1 MRYDVRVA
9 PQSGGEASRFEHE
22 QDEPL
27 TEGDFIPAFSMSYR
41 VTSLVPLGPSDSEEF
56 DAIVEAER
64 VAGPAEA
71 TSRDAEAAFRD
82 RLTE

>member
-9 PQSGGEASRFEHE
+9 PHSGGEASRFEHE

-27 TEGDFIPAFSMSYR
+27 TEGDVIGAFSMSYR
-41 VTSLVPLGPSDSEEF
+41 VTSVVPLGPSENDEF
-56 DAIVEAER
+56 DAILEAER
-64 VAGPAEA
+64 VAAPAEA
-71 TSRDAEAAFRD
+71 TFKDAEAAFRD

>member
-9 PQSGGEASRFEHE
+9 HSGGEASRFEHE
-22 QDEPL
+22 QDEAVA
-27 TEGDFIPAFSMSYR
+27 EGEFIRAFSMSYR
-41 VTSLVPLGPSDSEEF
+41 VTSVVPLGPSESDEF

-71 TSRDAEAAFRD
+71 TLRDAEAAFRD

>member
-9 PQSGGEASRFEHE
+9 PHSGGEASRFEHE
-22 QDEPL
+22 QDNPVA
-27 TEGDFIPAFSMSYR
+27 EGEVIRAFSISYR
-41 VTSLVPLGPSDSEEF
+41 VTSVVPLGPSENDEF

-71 TSRDAEAAFRD
+71 TSRDAETAFRD
-82 RLTE
+82 G

>member
-9 PQSGGEASRFEHE
+9 PQSGGEASRLKHE

-27 TEGDFIPAFSMSYR
+27 TEGDFIQALSTSYR
-41 VTSLVPLGPSDSEEF
+41 VTSVVPLGPSESDEF
-56 DAIVEAER
+56 DAIVEAEL
-64 VAGPAEA
+64 VAGSAET

>member
-9 PQSGGEASRFEHE
+9 PHSGGEASRFEHE

-27 TEGDFIPAFSMSYR
+27 TEGDFIQAFSTSHR
-41 VTSLVPLGPSDSEEF
+41 VTSVVPLGPSESDEF
-56 DAIVEAER
+56 DAIVEAEQ

-71 TSRDAEAAFRD
+71 TFKDAEAAFRD

>member
-9 PQSGGEASRFEHE
+9 PHSGGEASRFEHE

-27 TEGDFIPAFSMSYR
+27 TEGDFIQAFSTSHR
-41 VTSLVPLGPSDSEEF
+41 VTSVVPLGPSESDEF
-56 DAIVEAER
+56 DAIVEAEQ
-64 VAGPAEA
+64 VAEPAEA
-71 TSRDAEAAFRD
+71 TFKDAEAAFRD

>member
-9 PQSGGEASRFEHE
+9 PKTGGEASRFEHE
-22 QDEPL
+22 QDEPVA
-27 TEGDFIPAFSMSYR
+27 EGDFIQAFSMRYR
-41 VTSLVPLGPSDSEEF
+41 VTSVVPLGPSESDEF

-64 VAGPAEA
+64 EAGPAEA
-71 TSRDAEAAFRD
+71 TSGDAEATFRD

>member
-9 PQSGGEASRFEHE
+9 PHSGGEASRFEHE

-27 TEGDFIPAFSMSYR
+27 TEGDFIQAFSGSHR
-41 VTSLVPLGPSDSEEF
+41 VTSVVALGPSESGEL
-56 DAIVEAER
+56 DAIVEAEK
-64 VAGPAEA
+64 VAGPAEV
-71 TSRDAEAAFRD
+71 TFKDAEAAFRD